1 MGALLGQDNRFQEP
15 YRPLAVL
22 SEVLSR
28 IETDYVEDPNFSK
41 VTEGA
46 LHGLLES
53 LDPYSSYL
61 SPEEY
66 KEFQKGPAGEAS
78 IGAVVFKRGG
88 LAGIVSVTPGGPAE
102 RAGLGFGDLIESI
115 DGVSTQDM
123 SYAEV
128 ARRMQGSAGS
138 NMVLTVI
145 RERAQDPQKL
155 ELRREM
161 VRTPEVEARVLEPG
175 IGYLKVQSLPVGE
188 AQKITAKLKELRG
201 SGARKWVLDLRNN
214 TTGEISEGFA
224 TANLFIRRGLLG
236 YAEGQQ
242 YPRESFTAEEAKAV
256 SEEPL
261 VVLVNESTGGAAET
275 VASAVLDNHR
285 GDVVGART
293 FGIGV
298 IQKTIPLE
306 DGAALILSIAKYY
319 SPSGKSIPD
328 NGVTPNVVV
337 LEPRDFVPLEGEEAP
352 PEPAQPREDN
362 QLKRALELLRSQ
374 EASPQAA

>member
-1 MGALLGQDNRFQEP
+1 MGALLGQESRFDEP
-15 YRPLAVL
+15 YRPLSVL

-28 IETDYVEDPNFSK
+28 IQTDYVEDPNFSR

-66 KEFQKGPAGEAS
+66 REYQKVRGTAS
-78 IGAVVFKRGG
+78 IGAAVTKRSGIIG
-88 LAGIVSVTPGGPAE
+88 AGIVSVIPGGPAH
-102 RAGLGFGDLIESI
+102 RAGLESGDILEAI
-115 DGVSTQDM
+115 DGISTQEM
-123 SYAEV
+123 SYAELV
-128 ARRMQGSAGS
+128 RNLEGDPGSTVKLS
-138 NMVLTVI
+138 VI
-145 RERAQDPQKL
+145 RGTPEPQAF
-155 ELRREM
+155 ELRRE
-161 VRTPEVEARVLEPG
+161 VIRAPEIEARLLEPG
-175 IGYLKVQSLPVGE
+175 IGYLKVQALPAGE
-188 AQKITAKLKELRG
+188 AQKIAGKMRELRG
-201 SGARKWVLDLRNN
+201 SGARKFVLDLRDD

-242 YPRESFTAEEAKAV
+242 HPRQNFTAEESKAI

-261 VVLVNESTGGAAET
+261 AVLVNEATGGAAEI
-275 VASAVLDNHR
+275 VAAAVLDTHR

-298 IQKTIPLE
+298 IQKTIPLD

-319 SPSGKSIPD
+319 SPSGKAIPD

-337 LEPRDFVPLEGEEAP
+337 LEPRQFVATEDGEPAP
-352 PEPAQPREDN
+352 PSPPREDT
-362 QLKRALELLRSQ
+362 QLKRAIELLRNQ